1 MGPYSNTGQ
10 GDSWC
15 KSQHSWGVGVRAEDP
30 DSRSITLAAMEVL
43 DLPGVHETVKKKGKE
58 GGVRVEEGGLSR
70 KQMRK

>member
-1 MGPYSNTGQ
+1 M
-10 GDSWC
+10 
-15 KSQHSWGVGVRAEDP
+15 RAEDP